1 LSWSLNLRDNGAT
14 EKEIKILCGPH
25 HYGPCERVELNA
37 MTSDQFI
44 AWLESKLEQHGVE
57 KVVPDI
63 KVLRSAYRRA
73 VFLQQLD
80 AAQAELA
87 GQIKRDKVALPA
99 ALAREVKRL
108 LKDIPEMSWDEVVWE
123 LAAQAR
129 REAADST

>member
-1 LSWSLNLRDNGAT
+1 
-14 EKEIKILCGPH
+14 
-25 HYGPCERVELNA
+25 
-37 MTSDQFI
+37 
-44 AWLESKLEQHGVE
+44 VE
-57 KVVPDI
+57 KVIPDI